1 MSARLIETRREDGA
15 LVLRAPVALP
25 DDRPDILDRLAAA
38 DPHKVLMTAPGPEG
52 RDSLTYGAALA
63 EARQLRDW
71 LVMAHG
77 LRPGARVATL
87 LPAGIAALRLRLAC
101 LCGGFTH
108 VALPPFPFRD
118 PGGEEAARLLAI
130 AKPDLLVI
138 PPGHP
143 AAGLVLPDLPP
154 PAPARADHPAQPG
167 DMTAI
172 FFTAGSTGAA
182 KGVAVTRGQISAC
195 QAAAVALWPFL
206 AEGPVLIDWMPW
218 NHVFGG
224 LDNLFKVIW
233 NGGTL
238 HLDRPPSAH
247 TISATLDLM
256 EAVRPTLY
264 IGVPLGM
271 KLLLAAFEA
280 EPDRL
285 PRTLSRLRH
294 VFLAGAAI
302 EPTLWDRL
310 AAFAG
315 RCDPPIALLSGYG
328 ATETGS
334 TMCLSPGG
342 VDRPGLLGWPLPGHE
357 VALCPVEDRTE
368 IRFRGPVLG
377 PAYLTGTGETPLPL
391 DDFDSIAPATP
402 GFSTPRRAACAS
414 TGGCPR
420 ISSWRAGSRCAPAR
434 CAARSSA
441 PAAPTS
447 RTWCWAAPDA
457 RRSRRCCS
465 PRPDRGA
472 TGSARRS
479 HSGTTRTPPPRPGLP
494 RSTGPRRLPR
504 SHAARSRPR
513 GRSCKAGSYAITPR
527 CSTPWRMGRGA
538 NGSPRRRAERAREGA
553 RPDQSRSRKGASRS
567 SRNPRSDFSL
577 SSRIQ

>member
-1 MSARLIETRREDGA
+1 MSAGLIETRREDGA
-15 LVLRAPVALP
+15 LVLRAPVALS
-25 DDRPDILDRLAAA
+25 DDRPDILDRLAAV
-38 DPHKVLMTAPGPEG
+38 DPQRVLMTAPGREG
-52 RDSLTYGAALA
+52 RDSITYGAART

-71 LVMAHG
+71 LVAAHD

-101 LCGGFTH
+101 LCGGFVH

-118 PGGEEAARLLAI
+118 PRGEEAMRLLAI
-130 AKPDLLVI
+130 AQPDLIVA
-138 PPGHP
+138 PAGHP
-143 AAGLVLPDLPP
+143 AGGLALPDPVP

-167 DMTAI
+167 DWTAI

-238 HLDRPPSAH
+238 HLDRPPSEH
-247 TISATLDLM
+247 TIGATLDLM

-271 KLLLAAFEA
+271 KLLLAALEA
-280 EPDRL
+280 APERQ
-285 PRTLSRLRH
+285 PRALARLRH

-302 EPTLWDRL
+302 EPALWDRL
-310 AAFAG
+310 AAFA
-315 RCDPPIALLSGYG
+315 RRSAPPIALLSGYG

-377 PAYLTGTGETPLPL
+377 PAYLTEAGETPLPL
-391 DDFDSIAPATP
+391 DAFGFYRTGDAGFLDRETGCLRFDGRLSEDFKLASGIKVRTGALRSQIIRACAPDLEDMVLGGAGREALSAVLFAAP
-402 GFSTPRRAACAS
+402 GAGRDRVRAALAQWNRENPAS
-414 TGGCPR
+414 STR
-420 ISSWRAGSRCAPAR
+420 IAAIDWAEAPPEVARGEVSAKGQIVQSRFLR
-434 CAARSSA
+434 N
-441 PAAPTS
+441 
-447 RTWCWAAPDA
+447 
-457 RRSRRCCS
+457 
-465 PRPDRGA
+465 
-472 TGSARRS
+472 
-479 HSGTTRTPPPRPGLP
+479 
-494 RSTGPRRLPR
+494 
-504 SHAARSRPR
+504 HAALFDALAEGTR
-513 GRSCKAGSYAITPR
+513 GEPLPPAQG
-527 CSTPWRMGRGA
+527 
-538 NGSPRRRAERAREGA
+538 
-553 RPDQSRSRKGASRS
+553 
-567 SRNPRSDFSL
+567 
-577 SSRIQ
+577 